1 MQIKINELA
10 HKLIKTL
17 DLKIYIYKKYQSI
30 KMDEHLEVFDW
41 VHAVLSQKVCED
53 VKDRVLHHL
62 NVLV

>member
-17 DLKIYIYKKYQSI
+17 DLKIHIYKKYQSI

-41 VHAVLSQKVCED
+41 VHAVLSQ
-53 VKDRVLHHL
+53 
-62 NVLV
+62 